1 METVSEKKY
10 ETVKN
15 FARQEYYAFAPVP
28 CPALKNELVYF
39 TAEGFSHLIFKNK
52 NRERGKKDQFAR
64 FHFLS
69 MARDII
75 ATTTTVQEVEEH
87 FQEVTIKIKK
97 RKEKTLKKVTW
108 WAFIAVIKNLKLKVI
123 VKKTGNGK
131 IIFWSVIPFWKTSK
145 RDGIFIRTFSVGSLK
160 ED

>member
-1 METVSEKKY
+1 MEKFSEKKFD
-10 ETVKN
+10 TVKK
-15 FARQEYYAFAPVP
+15 FAHQEYYSFAPVA

-52 NRERGKKDQFAR
+52 KRERGKKDQFAR

-69 MARDII
+69 MAREII
-75 ATTTTVQEVEEH
+75 ETTTTIQEMEES

-97 RKEKTLKKVTW
+97 RKEKTLKKVIW

-123 VKKTGNGK
+123 LKKTGNGK
-131 IIFWSVIPFWKTSK
+131 IVFWSVIPFWKTSK